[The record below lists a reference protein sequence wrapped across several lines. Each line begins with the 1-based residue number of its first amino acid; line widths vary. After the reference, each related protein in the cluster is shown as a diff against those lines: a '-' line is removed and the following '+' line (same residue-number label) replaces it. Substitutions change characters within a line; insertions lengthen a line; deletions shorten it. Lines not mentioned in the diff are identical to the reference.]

1 MSLMKLLTRS
11 PPTVECTP
19 MAVATLSFVPTPS
32 ALETSTGSLHF
43 LRSSAKRAPKL
54 PMPPSTQ
61 GVKVRLAWW
70 RILCL
75 ASSATAIFTPASAY
89 FMVGVTRV
97 PRMRNATDDRGVIG
111 ARLEQDAG
119 LSGKN
124 ARDRRYKVKAR
135 FVQQVRKIRFQRTT
149 PGWMMAFA

>member
-1 MSLMKLLTRS
+1 
-11 PPTVECTP
+11 
-19 MAVATLSFVPTPS
+19 MATATLSFVPTPS

-89 FMVGVTRV
+89 FMVGGTRV
-97 PRMRNATDDRGVIG
+97 PRMRNAPDDRALLGVEL
-111 ARLEQDAG
+111 AEQAAA
-119 LSGKN
+119 LPGKN
-124 ARDRRYKVKAR
+124 ARDRRHKSKR
-135 FVQQVRKIRFQRTT
+135 R
-149 PGWMMAFA
+149 